1 MGATMTTIHAL
12 TILLFCRAQFTLA
25 HVGGWHFKRD
35 GVRAWGPTRYRCAL
49 SYARVQRDRRRR
61 RRLR

>member
-12 TILLFCRAQFTLA
+12 AILLIFRAQFTPES
-25 HVGGWHFKRD
+25 HGGWHFHRD
-35 GVRAWGPTRYRCAL
+35 GIRAWGPTRYRCAL